1 MIDINHLEAL
11 TTQVR
16 RDILRMVH
24 KVNSG
29 HPGGSL
35 GCSEFIVTLFNVIM
49 ERNDGFE
56 MDGHNEDIFFLSN
69 GHISPV
75 FYSVLARLNY
85 FDISE
90 LSTFRLIN
98 SRLQGHPTTHEGLP
112 GVRVASGSLG
122 QGLSVAIGAAHSK
135 KLNNDNKLIYSLH
148 GDGELQEG
156 QNWEAIMYA
165 SAKNIDN
172 VIATIDVNGQQI
184 DGSTPDVI
192 DMGNLKSKFESFG
205 WDVCEINQGNN
216 IQSIIDG
223 MNKAKSK
230 TGKNKPV
237 CVLLKTIM
245 GNGVDF
251 MMHTHEWHGKA
262 PNDEQL
268 ETALNQNPETL
279 GDY

>member
-35 GCSEFIVTLFNVIM
+35 GCTEFFVSLFNVIM
-49 ERNDGFE
+49 ERNDSFE
-56 MDGHNEDIFFLSN
+56 MDGQNEDIFFLSN

-85 FDISE
+85 FDVSE
-90 LSTFRLIN
+90 LNTFRLIN

-135 KLNNDNKLIYSLH
+135 KLNNDSKLIYSLH

-172 VIATIDVNGQQI
+172 IIATIDVNGQQI

-192 DMGNLKSKFESFG
+192 DMGDLKYKFESFG
-205 WDVCEINQGNN
+205 WNVCEINQGNN

-268 ETALNQNPETL
+268 KTALNQNPETL

>member
-35 GCSEFIVTLFNVIM
+35 GCAEFFVSLFNVIM
-49 ERNDGFE
+49 ERNDSFE

-85 FDISE
+85 FDVSE
-90 LSTFRLIN
+90 LNTFRLIN

-135 KLNNDNKLIYSLH
+135 KLNNDSKLIYSLH

-165 SAKNIDN
+165 SAKNVDN
-172 VIATIDVNGQQI
+172 IIATIDVNGQQI

-205 WDVCEINQGNN
+205 WNVCEINQGNN

-230 TGKNKPV
+230 TGKNKPI
-237 CVLLKTIM
+237 CVLLKTVM